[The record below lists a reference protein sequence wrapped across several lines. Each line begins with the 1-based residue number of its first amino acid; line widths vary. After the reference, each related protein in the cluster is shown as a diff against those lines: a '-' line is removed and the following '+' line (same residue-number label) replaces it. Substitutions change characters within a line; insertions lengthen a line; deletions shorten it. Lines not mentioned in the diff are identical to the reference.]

1 MAVLAGSVVMVVAGV
16 GSFHVHDYAS
26 SKKKKDIAKIS
37 QQTGLTLLIKISQQ
51 TGLTLLIKISH
62 QTGLTLLIKISHQTG
77 LTLLIK
83 ISQETGLTLLIKFS
97 HNTRGV
103 IHFQIMGCKFE
114 RMMPYGVG

>member
-26 SKKKKDIAKIS
+26 SKKKKDIV
-37 QQTGLTLLIKISQQ
+37 
-51 TGLTLLIKISH
+51 KISH

>member
-26 SKKKKDIAKIS
+26 SKKKKDIVKIS
-37 QQTGLTLLIKISQQ
+37 HQ

-77 LTLLIK
+77 LTL
-83 ISQETGLTLLIKFS
+83 SSKFPKKQAL
-97 HNTRGV
+97 
-103 IHFQIMGCKFE
+103 HFS
-114 RMMPYGVG
+114 